1 MVNPVQAAVGIIVL
15 LVTVGALLYIFY
27 SRTNAVEKTGYGA
40 LIMLSIIALMIP
52 GFWIVESNNQAS
64 AQLLQHNLA
73 VQRGA
78 QLFSQYCFQCHG
90 LNGQGLAG
98 PKLNGSTTVN
108 GLSDADIIRIISA
121 GVPASVDPTTLAKL
135 QMPAWLDQYGGP
147 LTQTQIQYLFALI
160 RSADPAYL
168 AKNGF
173 PTGPGTNGFDQV
185 PGELKSSNPTAYQ
198 TAVAQ
203 ATAGAGVGQFGTPVD
218 MTNKNAVTINIVNS
232 PSGATCT
239 PACFEILNVKV
250 KVGTTITWVNKS
262 STIHTATAIVG
273 ENPSVENPASKIFD
287 SGAGTPLLAGTGT
300 YTYKVTMAAYN
311 FNKDHAVVYYCQ
323 FHPSMVAL
331 LTIVP

>member
-78 QLFSQYCFQCHG
+78 QLFAQYCFQCHG

-160 RSADPAYL
+160 RSSDPAYL

-173 PTGPGTNGFDQV
+173 PTGSGTNGFDQV

-203 ATAGAGVGQFGTPVD
+203 ATAGAGVGQFGTLAD
-218 MTNKNAVTINIVNS
+218 MTSKNTVTLNIDNS
-232 PSGATCT
+232 PAGATCQ
-239 PACFEILNVKV
+239 PACFTPANIKV

-262 STIHTATAIVG
+262 TTPHTVTAIKG
-273 ENPSVENPASKIFD
+273 EIPSVENPASQIFD
-287 SGAGTPLLAGTGT
+287 SGATKLILPGQSF
-300 YTYKVTMAAYN
+300 TYKVTMAAYN
-311 FNKDHAVVYYCQ
+311 FNSNHLVVYYCQ
-323 FHPSMVAL
+323 VHPAMTAV

>member
-78 QLFSQYCFQCHG
+78 QLFAQYCYQCHG
-90 LNGQGLAG
+90 ISGQGLSG

-121 GVPASVDPTTLAKL
+121 GVPASVDPTTLAQL

-168 AKNGF
+168 TKNGF

-218 MTNKNAVTINIVNS
+218 MTSKNAVTINIVNS

-262 STIHTATAIVG
+262 TTVHTATAIVG
-273 ENPSVENPASKIFD
+273 ENPSVENPAMQIFD
-287 SGAGTPLLAGTGT
+287 SGLTTPIAPGTGT

-323 FHPSMVAL
+323 FHPSMVAK

>member
-40 LIMLSIIALMIP
+40 LIMLSIISLMIP
-52 GFWIVESNNQAS
+52 GFWIVESNNEAS

-78 QLFSQYCFQCHG
+78 ALFSQYCFQCHG
-90 LNGQGLAG
+90 LNGQGLGG

-108 GLSDADIIRIISA
+108 GLSDSDIIRIISA

-168 AKNGF
+168 TKNGF

-198 TAVAQ
+198 AAI
-203 ATAGAGVGQFGTPVD
+203 ATATAFAGTGQFGTAVD
-218 MTNKNAVTINIVNS
+218 MTNKSAVTINIDNS
-232 PSGATCT
+232 PAGATCQ
-239 PACFEILNVKV
+239 PACFAIPNIKV

-262 STIHTATAIVG
+262 STGHTLTPIKG
-273 ENPSVENPASKIFD
+273 ENPPAPSPASQIFD
-287 SGAGTPLLAGTGT
+287 SGATTLIAAGTGT
-300 YTYKVTMAAYN
+300 YTYKVSMAGYK
-311 FNKDHAVVYYCQ
+311 FNSKQLFLY
-323 FHPSMVAL
+323 
-331 LTIVP
+331 